1 MLSLRNVA
9 ASHTVER
16 MKFTVH
22 SQVLEVSRLK
32 IGERKR
38 VRVPLASG
46 PHGEA
51 DSMLPAMYFYQ
62 VSVARVDAQRERR
75 IRASPQTCLFLP

>member
-1 MLSLRNVA
+1 MLSLRSVA

-16 MKFTVH
+16 MRFTVH
-22 SQVLEVSRLK
+22 SQVLTVSRLK

-38 VRVPLASG
+38 VRVPVASEAHG
-46 PHGEA
+46 GEA

-62 VSVARVDAQRERR
+62 VRVPPRVSR
-75 IRASPQTCLFLP
+75 IPVLRC